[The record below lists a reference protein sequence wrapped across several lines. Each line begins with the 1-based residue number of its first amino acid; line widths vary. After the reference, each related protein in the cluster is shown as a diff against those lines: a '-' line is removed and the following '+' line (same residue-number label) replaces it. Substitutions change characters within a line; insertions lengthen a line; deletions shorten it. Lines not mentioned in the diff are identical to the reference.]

1 MSVCHPDIWR
11 GVFGRVQCH
20 FAEQAARKR
29 NFSPLKS
36 SDPGFLRSSFG
47 AALQQGRNLNAQ
59 GSLLKNGCLLAEQSN
74 QRLKNADN
82 RFFLTVSTVR
92 EGAKGFFSTWKVD
105 SIYDFE
111 PFSVGY
117 FINIPLAE
125 GYVLKLPDGLSHH
138 LTTIGVASDFSYTAS
153 WTERWTG

>member
-1 MSVCHPDIWR
+1 LPD
-11 GVFGRVQCH
+11 
-20 FAEQAARKR
+20 
-29 NFSPLKS
+29 NFSEESRLSTERAVAAANTCLNDRIS
-36 SDPGFLRSSFG
+36 S
-47 AALQQGRNLNAQ
+47 
-59 GSLLKNGCLLAEQSN
+59 
-74 QRLKNADN
+74 
-82 RFFLTVSTVR
+82 VR
-92 EGAKGFFSTWKVD
+92 EGAKAFFSTWKVD

-117 FINIPLAE
+117 FTNIPLAE